1 MNLIIHDLTDEEFRS
16 LFSHVRSDTKI
27 ISDNG
32 KIQSCI
38 GCFGCW
44 IKTPGE
50 CVLRDGYEN
59 MGELLSRTEHLIVIS
74 RCCFGGYSPFIKNVL
89 DRSISYLLP
98 FFKTV
103 GGETHHKP
111 RYKKDLSLS
120 VYFYGKNLSEAEI
133 QTANKLVKANSV
145 NFYIS
150 DYKTFFY
157 DSPIDFS
164 SEEDIQ

>member
-1 MNLIIHDLTDEEFRS
+1 MNLIIHDLTDEEFHS
-16 LFSHVRSDTKI
+16 LFSRVRSDTKV

-59 MGELLSRTEHLIVIS
+59 MGELLSQTERLIVIS
-74 RCCFGGYSPFIKNVL
+74 RCCFGGYSPFVKNVL